1 MLLQDVNPYIRF
13 AQRIVYHSNR
23 GMVYASDV
31 HIFYI
36 LSGTATFR
44 IRDTVYSAGADS
56 FFLIPPGVPYHIAVV
71 DTLQMDILNFD
82 YCRTR
87 SDISSY
93 IPLRPVVPGEEPCV
107 ETEEVEDCPVLN
119 GPIYL
124 QQGSFLLNT
133 IHEIFDVCQAREV
146 YYQESASCYLK
157 QMLISIAKASA
168 FSGSKSNRTAQ
179 KLIDFVKEHYSEN
192 LTIEQIAGQF
202 SYNPYHMNRMMRKAT
217 GTTVHKYLI
226 QYRITAAKQL
236 LAESDLSV
244 EEIARAVGFSDTSYF
259 SNSFKKAVGCRPS
272 DFRVLMHHDLC

>member
-1 MLLQDVNPYIRF
+1 ME
-13 AQRIVYHSNR
+13 S
-23 GMVYASDV
+23 
-31 HIFYI
+31 
-36 LSGTATFR
+36 
-44 IRDTVYSAGADS
+44 
-56 FFLIPPGVPYHIAVV
+56 
-71 DTLQMDILNFD
+71 
-82 YCRTR
+82 
-87 SDISSY
+87 
-93 IPLRPVVPGEEPCV
+93 
-107 ETEEVEDCPVLN
+107 EEVEDCPVLN

-124 QQGSFLLNT
+124 QQGSFLLST

-157 QMLISIAKASA
+157 QMLISIAKSAA

-192 LTIEQIAGQF
+192 LTIEQIAEQF
-202 SYNPYHMNRMMRKAT
+202 SYNPYHMNRIMRKAT

-226 QYRITAAKQL
+226 QYRITVAKQL

-244 EEIARAVGFSDTSYF
+244 EEISRAVGFSDTSYF